1 MTLCRQRIDKGS
13 AILVAGSNLHR
24 DWRYGPVPDITFTSI
39 RHADAQTDEHLTKVN
54 TTSKLSI
61 LHSVSHKKG
70 SVSYSECDLNPR
82 PQLIKNK
89 RIFISHL
96 TVTLCPVT
104 LQDGADICTD
114 LE

>member
-1 MTLCRQRIDKGS
+1 MTLCRPRVDKGS

-39 RHADAQTDEHLTKVN
+39 RHADAQTVEHLIKVN

-70 SVSYSECDLNPR
+70 SVSYSECDLNR

-89 RIFISHL
+89 RIFISQL
-96 TVTLCPVT
+96 TVTLCPET
-104 LQDGADICTD
+104 LQDGADVCTE